1 MKRLIILTILI
12 IVLISTTVTKAQYGV
27 NGDWPYA
34 SSRSP
39 AARYPIRRRSSYGR
53 YGYGYRNHHRYYTH
67 YGSDRSLL
75 DALFGWTDDREFKMM
90 EKEQE
95 FRHQQERAKIEQA
108 EIERQEMFARAKA
121 LKGKQSGQ
129 ENLSENKNLR
139 QEIERLKL
147 ENEKLQLELK
157 RKELLKVIEKIE
169 AEQTTRLQPAQPVQS
184 IVPVIV
190 DPKEP

>member
-1 MKRLIILTILI
+1 
-12 IVLISTTVTKAQYGV
+12 
-27 NGDWPYA
+27 
-34 SSRSP
+34 
-39 AARYPIRRRSSYGR
+39 
-53 YGYGYRNHHRYYTH
+53 
-67 YGSDRSLL
+67 
-75 DALFGWTDDREFKMM
+75 MM

-129 ENLSENKNLR
+129 ENLSENENLR